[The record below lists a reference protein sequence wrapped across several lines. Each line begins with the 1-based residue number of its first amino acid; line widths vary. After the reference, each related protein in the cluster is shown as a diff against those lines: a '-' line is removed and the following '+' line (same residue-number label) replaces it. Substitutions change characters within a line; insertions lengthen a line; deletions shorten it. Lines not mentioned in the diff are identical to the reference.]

1 MVSGSGLFKFL
12 VFVDYKMQLE
22 KSSLI
27 KEGIFKKLDYVEQ
40 QIPLKTKENLKLF
53 LVIKS
58 MHVPGR

>member
-1 MVSGSGLFKFL
+1 
-12 VFVDYKMQLE
+12 MQLE

-27 KEGIFKKLDYVEQ
+27 TEGIFKKLDYVEQ